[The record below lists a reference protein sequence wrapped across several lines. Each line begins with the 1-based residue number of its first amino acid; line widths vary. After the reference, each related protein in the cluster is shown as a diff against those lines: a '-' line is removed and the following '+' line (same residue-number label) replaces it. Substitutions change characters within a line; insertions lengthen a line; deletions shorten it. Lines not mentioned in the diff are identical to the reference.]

1 MTISDWTQEELDDM
15 AIELLTT
22 MRTILKEIAKI
33 EKMLPKLEV
42 LKSEYRR
49 HQNNYAI
56 MFGELDE
63 S

>member
-1 MTISDWTQEELDDM
+1 MSVSDWTQQELDDM

-22 MRTILKEIAKI
+22 MRALLKQIVEI
-33 EKMLPKLEV
+33 EKMLPELEV

-56 MFGELDE
+56 MFGEPE
-63 S
+63 